1 MTYFLRIDGVSARP
15 RTDMHMVRDV
25 SIRLVE
31 GGIGGLFGGSHA
43 HKSQLLHLIVGTEP
57 IGRGRM
63 ALGNVDLTLASPEER
78 SAHGIACACQ
88 HPPLFA
94 DLSAE
99 NHVMLGQ
106 GGRRIDRERRAFL
119 FERLPELE
127 ELWSLRMTSLARR
140 ARRVFDLA
148 RAIVSRPRLLLIDE
162 LSLDLGVERAVEL
175 VRTLHRDGMTLLV
188 ADRYPDLLLELCD
201 QVWVMSHGRIVLR
214 GHPQDVGADDRL
226 RAACIGDLPPPL

>member
-106 GGRRIDRERRAFL
+106 GGRRIDRERR
-119 FERLPELE
+119 
-127 ELWSLRMTSLARR
+127 TSRWVAGRR
-140 ARRVFDLA
+140 SWMVDLA
-148 RAIVSRPRLLLIDE
+148 TRGLQTPLRRWGLVSVLLL
-162 LSLDLGVERAVEL
+162 A
-175 VRTLHRDGMTLLV
+175 TLLFWQLTSASPSHQRPFCLPAQKPVPPV
-188 ADRYPDLLLELCD
+188 AL
-201 QVWVMSHGRIVLR
+201 H
-214 GHPQDVGADDRL
+214 
-226 RAACIGDLPPPL
+226 